1 MLEQECLISNWQ
13 TRGNMATMQ
22 EVNRVLDGYI
32 RVLALHLDFDINE
45 VRYWK
50 QTIVFLLS
58 SKQSIGLA
66 DLIYQTTV
74 PLLKRDLGPWR
85 VSDKSSFLNL
95 SPLQNGSCSLICDQ
109 ETL

>member
-1 MLEQECLISNWQ
+1 M
-13 TRGNMATMQ
+13 
-22 EVNRVLDGYI
+22 I
-32 RVLALHLDFDINE
+32 RAGALHLDFDISE

-50 QTIVFLLS
+50 ESIVFLLS
-58 SKQSIGLA
+58 SKQNTGLA

-74 PLLKRDLGPWR
+74 PALKRNLGPWQ

-95 SPLQNGSCSLICDQ
+95 SPLQNGGCSLIYNW